1 MIPYDERNDTESN
14 DTIPYMD
21 SNSEQTRLGR
31 VIKKKTPI
39 DYDDL

>member
-31 VIKKKTPI
+31 VSDKEENS
-39 DYDDL
+39 D